1 MLDADEIRY
10 VLAKQLSSATAIES
24 SYGQIMLDDELRQA
38 VEAALRPILERRIEQ
53 AGKGGA
59 SYE

>member
-1 MLDADEIRY
+1 MFDIHAIRY
-10 VLAKQLSSATAIES
+10 ALAKQISCAYSLETHYGSIE
-24 SYGQIMLDDELRQA
+24 LDPELAEA

-59 SYE
+59 DHA